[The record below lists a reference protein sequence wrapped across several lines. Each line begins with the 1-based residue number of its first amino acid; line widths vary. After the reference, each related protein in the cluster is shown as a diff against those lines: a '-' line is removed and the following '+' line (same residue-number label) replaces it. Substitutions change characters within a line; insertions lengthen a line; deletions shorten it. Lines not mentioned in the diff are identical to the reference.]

1 MLKHAVGTG
10 NFKELKCP
18 AAGTDKCEGL
28 LDGKDV
34 GEFADRDT
42 FKKSDSVHH
51 YYFFDALILYR
62 YDNFMMD
69 DLLKS
74 DPAYRWCQKRN
85 DGGICGWGQLHPTG
99 GAFTSVD

>member
-42 FKKSDSVHH
+42 FKMSDSVHH
-51 YYFFDALILYR
+51 YA
-62 YDNFMMD
+62 
-69 DLLKS
+69 
-74 DPAYRWCQKRN
+74 
-85 DGGICGWGQLHPTG
+85 
-99 GAFTSVD
+99 TSSMR